1 MGARLRDLS
10 RHHQVLCV
18 THLPQVGSQA
28 HAHYLVEKHVRQ
40 KRTVTQVRLLTVPE
54 REEEVARMLAGV
66 TVTKSARAA
75 AAEMIESAQDKR

>member
-1 MGARLRDLS
+1 MGARLRDLA

-18 THLPQVGSQA
+18 THLPQVASQA
-28 HAHYLVEKHVRQ
+28 QAHYLVEKEVRQ
-40 KRTVTQVRLLTVPE
+40 KRTATQVRLLKAKE

-75 AAEMIESAQDKR
+75 AAEMIENVKDKS